1 MKAYFENQTKLL
13 LEVLGTAT
21 QDSSFA
27 LKGGTAINFFHAN
40 MPRLS
45 VDIDLAYTTITSRE
59 EFLRENERFYQKLS
73 SELPRKHNV
82 LVQVQRTKDG
92 TPKQINIV
100 SQDTTIKIEGNLVLR
115 GTVYPLTLKESCEE
129 IKRKYDF
136 QFKINTLSFEDLY
149 AGKFCAALDRQH
161 PRDLF
166 DVMIF
171 FQNNQITDQ
180 LKKAFI
186 VYMISGGRPIS
197 EMINPNRLD
206 QRLLFEN
213 EFMGMT
219 DYIVQYEALEAARET
234 LIQGI
239 DAALTEQDR
248 EFLTSFKEGK
258 PNWDLLGIN
267 HIKDMPAVKWKLH
280 NIGKM
285 EPKKHQTALNEL
297 KRKLSF

>member
-13 LEVLGTAT
+13 LEVLSTAT

-45 VDIDLAYTTITSRE
+45 VDIDLAYTNINSRDM
-59 EFLRENERFYQKLS
+59 FLRDNESFYHKLS
-73 SELPRKHNV
+73 AELQKKHNV
-82 LVQVQRTKDG
+82 FVNVQRTKEG
-92 TPKQINIV
+92 IPKQINIL
-100 SQDTTIKIEGNLVLR
+100 SQDTAIKIEVNLVLR
-115 GTVYPLTLKESCEE
+115 GTVYPTTLKESCEA
-129 IKRKYDF
+129 IKQKYET
-136 QFKINTLSFEDLY
+136 QFRIYTLSFEDLY

-166 DVMIF
+166 DVMVF
-171 FQNNQITDQ
+171 FQKHHITEE

-197 EMINPNRLD
+197 EMIGPNRLD
-206 QRLLFEN
+206 QQQLFEN
-213 EFMGMT
+213 EFTGMT
-219 DYIVQYEALEAARET
+219 DEVVRYEALEDAREK

-239 DAALTEQDR
+239 DQALNNEDR
-248 EFLTSFKEGK
+248 AFLVSFKKGE
-258 PNWDLLGIN
+258 PLWDLLGID

-280 NIGKM
+280 NIGKI
-285 EPKKHQTALNEL
+285 EPKKHQSALNEL
-297 KRKLSF
+297 RRKLAY